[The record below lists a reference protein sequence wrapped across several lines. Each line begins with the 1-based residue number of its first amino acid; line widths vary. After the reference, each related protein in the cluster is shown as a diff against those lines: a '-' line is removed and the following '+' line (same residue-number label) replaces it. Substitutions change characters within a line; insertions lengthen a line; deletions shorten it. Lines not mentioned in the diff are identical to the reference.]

1 MIFRQVK
8 KTIQWIFTEGGIFQ
22 VKENYL
28 KKIID
33 EEKNMKFVLIF
44 GPQAVG
50 KMTVG
55 QELTKITGLKLFHNH
70 MTIDLV
76 NPFFDYST
84 KEGKRLV
91 HLFRM
96 ELFEAVA
103 KSDLDGLIFTYV
115 WAFNS
120 QSDWDYI
127 DKVSHIFESRGG
139 TVYFVELEANL
150 EERLERNKTPNRL
163 ENKPTKR
170 NIRWSEN
177 DMKISMEKYRLNSLD
192 GEIKRKEYIK
202 INNTNLSA
210 GEVAKMIKEQFN
222 L

>member
-1 MIFRQVK
+1 
-8 KTIQWIFTEGGIFQ
+8 
-22 VKENYL
+22 
-28 KKIID
+28 
-33 EEKNMKFVLIF
+33 MKFVLLF

-55 QELTKITGLKLFHNH
+55 QELAKITDLKLFHNH
-70 MTIDLV
+70 MTIDLI

-103 KSDLDGLIFTYV
+103 KSDLKGMIFTYV

-120 QSDWDYI
+120 QSDWDYV
-127 DKVSHIFESRGG
+127 DKVCHIFESRGG
-139 TVYFVELEANL
+139 TVYFVELEADLN
-150 EERLERNKTPNRL
+150 ERLERNKSPNRL

-170 NIRWSEN
+170 NIEWSEN
-177 DMKISMEKYRLNSLD
+177 DMKISMEKYRLNSFD
-192 GEIKRKEYIK
+192 GEINRKEYMR
-202 INNTNLSA
+202 INNTYLSA
-210 GEVAKMIKEQFN
+210 EEVANMIKARFN